1 MIKSLLLVILGV
13 VLGLELDKR
22 MDTVRAKLSPR
33 AVTDAML
40 DKVKEQLE
48 KNRTTVH

>member
-40 DKVKEQLE
+40 DKVNEQLE
-48 KNRTTVH
+48 KGRSTVR

>member
-40 DKVKEQLE
+40 DKVNEQLE
-48 KNRTTVH
+48 KSRTSVH

>member
-1 MIKSLLLVILGV
+1 MIKSLLLVILGI

-40 DKVKEQLE
+40 DKVNEQLE
-48 KNRTTVH
+48 KSRSTVR

>member
-40 DKVKEQLE
+40 DKVNEQLE
-48 KNRTTVH
+48 KSRSTVR

>member
-13 VLGLELDKR
+13 VIGLEIDKR
-22 MDTVRAKLSPR
+22 MDTVKARLSPR

-40 DKVKEQLE
+40 DKVNEQLE
-48 KNRTTVH
+48 KSRTVSS

>member
-40 DKVKEQLE
+40 DKVNEQLE

>member
-13 VLGLELDKR
+13 VIGLEIDKR
-22 MDTVRAKLSPR
+22 MDTVRQKLSPR

-40 DKVKEQLE
+40 DKVNEQLE
-48 KNRTTVH
+48 KSRSATS

>member
-13 VLGLELDKR
+13 VIGLEIDKR
-22 MDTVRAKLSPR
+22 MGTVRQKLSPR

-40 DKVKEQLE
+40 DKVNEQLE
-48 KNRTTVH
+48 KSRSVSS